1 MAYRYGDR
9 KQGML
14 FPQSVDDYISAD
26 EPVRAYDVIV
36 DSLDFDELG
45 IEINSQKVGCPQYDP
60 RVMLKLLVYGYS
72 YGVRS
77 SRKLERETHYNFS
90 FIWLAGVLLKA
101 AGKNNGYPIACAQ
114 GL

>member
-45 IEINSQKVGCPQYDP
+45 IEINSQKVGCPQYGHRGEWRSVGRSCRASD
-60 RVMLKLLVYGYS
+60 RTLCTVSTLLLGS
-72 YGVRS
+72 
-77 SRKLERETHYNFS
+77 H
-90 FIWLAGVLLKA
+90 
-101 AGKNNGYPIACAQ
+101 P
-114 GL
+114 